1 MAELV
6 EDVRNLM
13 MHSKGAVTPA
23 GTVGLHR
30 SAGCSGHQERAAVLA
45 TVIVG
50 NQEHPGVLVG
60 VVLELA
66 TL

>member
-1 MAELV
+1 MS
-6 EDVRNLM
+6 
-13 MHSKGAVTPA
+13 SKAAVTPA
-23 GTVGLHR
+23 GAVGLYR
-30 SAGCSGHQERAAVLA
+30 SAGCSGHQEKAAVLA

-60 VVLELA
+60 VVLVLT